1 MTNLRIAGFG
11 LALAAAA
18 SLLAGC
24 EQTATKQVRATP
36 PAPAPVPA
44 PEPVYAGLLPLPAY
58 AGPAFLRPLPVPGVD
73 LLVASVQ
80 AAYDSGQKAYA
91 AGSIDEAKTA
101 FNHAIDLIM
110 NSAPE
115 VRTDHRLSDLFDEIV
130 DTMHSYEIETQQ
142 EIEQTEAADTDEEQA
157 GEPAP
162 IEEIAGLNLPAG
174 DPHLA
179 VKAEKELITVPHDLP
194 LSVNDSVLTYLSY
207 FQTPHGR
214 EIVENGL
221 RRSGRYRDMI
231 LRVLKQEGLPQDLI
245 YLAQAESAFL
255 PDAVSRAGARGIW
268 QFVPFTGREYDLNR
282 SWYVD
287 ERSDPEKSTHAAAQA
302 LRDLYQTFGDW
313 YLVMAAYN
321 TGPGNVVKA
330 VERTGY
336 ADFWELQQRHALL
349 RETQN
354 YVPII
359 IALALV
365 AKDPALYGIDAE
377 PEKPAAVDIVKPGHS
392 IDLRLVADAIDTDVD
407 ELHELNPEL
416 IRFLTPDDSDFE
428 LRVPKG
434 TADKLM
440 TAIAAIPPEHWRSWR
455 LHEVES
461 GDTLASVAHHYR
473 VGVAALENANHFD
486 AHEPLPV
493 GQKIVVPAASPS
505 VKLVR
510 YRVRRG
516 DTLEGIAEQ
525 FSVTV
530 PDLKRWNG
538 IHGNHVAR
546 GMRLRIYGGGEPRST
561 ENVGAKSRA
570 AGQAGNGQLQT
581 VSHADSGADP
591 AVEHKV
597 KPGETLYSIARLYR
611 TSVDALRHTNP
622 FLLDR
627 ELEAGDVLK
636 ISHP

>member
-1 MTNLRIAGFG
+1 MANLRIASFG

-18 SLLAGC
+18 SLLVGC

-36 PAPAPVPA
+36 PAAAPVPA
-44 PEPVYAGLLPLPAY
+44 PEPVHAEVLPLPAY
-58 AGPAFLRPLPVPGVD
+58 AGPAFLRPLPIPGVD

-80 AAYDSGQKAYA
+80 AAYDAGQKAYA
-91 AGSIDEAKTA
+91 AGSIDEAKTD

-110 NSAPE
+110 NGAPE

-179 VKAEKELITVPHDLP
+179 IKAEKELITVPHDLP

-207 FQTPHGR
+207 FQTARGR
-214 EIVENGL
+214 EIVENSL

-365 AKDPALYGIDAE
+365 AKDPALYGIDAA

-416 IRFLTPDDSDFE
+416 IRFLTPDEADFE
-428 LRVPKG
+428 LKVPKG

-440 TAIAAIPPEHWRSWR
+440 TAISAIPPEHWRSWR

-473 VGVAALENANHFD
+473 VSVAALENANHFD
-486 AHEPLPV
+486 AHEALPA
-493 GQKIVVPAASPS
+493 GQKMVVPAAPPS

-546 GMRLRIYGGGEPRST
+546 GMRLRIYGGGGGPRST
-561 ENVGAKSRA
+561 ENVGAKSPA
-570 AGQAGNGQLQT
+570 AGQAGSGQLQT
-581 VSHADSGADP
+581 VSHADSGDP

-597 KPGETLYSIARLYR
+597 RPGETLYSIARLYG
-611 TSVDALRHTNP
+611 TSVGALRQMNP
-622 FLLDR
+622 FLLAR
-627 ELEAGDVLK
+627 GLEAGDVLK